1 VAGVFT
7 GLAGSLY
14 AHFLTVITP
23 FVFGLWQSI
32 QIMIMSI
39 VGGISSL
46 VGGPIIGT
54 ILLYTLG
61 DYLTRVK
68 TFGIQPLLFGAIVVM
83 VLIFLPKGT
92 GLVDLWGRF
101 WTKVVWREEEYEPD
115 TPDD

>member
-1 VAGVFT
+1 M
-7 GLAGSLY
+7 L
-14 AHFLTVITP
+14 
-23 FVFGLWQSI
+23 GLWQAI

-46 VGGPIIGT
+46 VAGPIIGA

-61 DYLTRVK
+61 DYLNRLK
-68 TFGIQPLLFGAIVVM
+68 ISGIQPLLLGAVVIL

-92 GLVDLWGRF
+92 GLIDLWKRF

-115 TPDD
+115 NPDD